1 MADGGPR
8 KEDLQAKGEAY
19 CRQAAAL
26 GADITLFPELWY
38 MSDHHFVDLSW
49 SNDYKLWRG
58 KHLWSKAERH
68 PGQEFAEQIGRWHAQ
83 HTDSEDSQQILV
95 LARGGMALHPSGE
108 NWLKPEKKAKISS
121 L

>member
-1 MADGGPR
+1 MHLLQMADGGPR

-49 SNDYKLWRG
+49 SNDYKL
-58 KHLWSKAERH
+58 
-68 PGQEFAEQIGRWHAQ
+68 
-83 HTDSEDSQQILV
+83 
-95 LARGGMALHPSGE
+95 
-108 NWLKPEKKAKISS
+108 
-121 L
+121 